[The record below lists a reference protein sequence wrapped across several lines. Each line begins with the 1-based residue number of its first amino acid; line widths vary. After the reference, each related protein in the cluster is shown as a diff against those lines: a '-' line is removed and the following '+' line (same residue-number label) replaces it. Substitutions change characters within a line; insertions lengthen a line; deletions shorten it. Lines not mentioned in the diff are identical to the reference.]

1 MNCTGTAMKPS
12 AKMAGSPPAHEP
24 GGLNP
29 LVHELP
35 FPVAR
40 RFAACVEAQ
49 LDVKATKAM
58 AAGSFIVIPKGTR
71 HFVWARGKTIVQLHP
86 IEPSGP
92 TSPHPPHH
100 PTNRDPP
107 RHPPIP

>member
-71 HFVWARGKTIVQLHP
+71 HFVWARGKTIVQVQAIGQWGLTYANP
-86 IEPSGP
+86 VD
-92 TSPHPPHH
+92 
-100 PTNRDPP
+100 DP
-107 RHPPIP
+107 RKR